1 MDTDQLADADFARAC
16 ELSSDLRELVE
27 KESCTQGKLMD
38 ALLLKRNDVH
48 HMPHTV
54 HRRHGG
60 GEYFLYPTESTVRAL
75 LPQHGGAEGL
85 AQRLKKKQERAA
97 RRSVSME
104 AKRQAQDAT
113 RNKLIRALR
122 ALGLELRADSARC
135 QAYIDSAGKANLKDV
150 LETMA
155 HMHWLH
161 ERRI

>member
-104 AKRQAQDAT
+104 AKLQA
-113 RNKLIRALR
+113 
-122 ALGLELRADSARC
+122 
-135 QAYIDSAGKANLKDV
+135 
-150 LETMA
+150 
-155 HMHWLH
+155 
-161 ERRI
+161 